1 MSLLLTR
8 HVDQYRI
15 DVRHPLLWYFGP
27 DRLRTTGCQPFADQ
41 LTVKPIMLHDQYAL
55 HGRLRL

>member
-15 DVRHPLLWYFGP
+15 NVLRGGHGVFRPYHVCAG
-27 DRLRTTGCQPFADQ
+27 RLEPFADQ
-41 LTVKPIMLHDQYAL
+41 LTVKIIMLDDQ
-55 HGRLRL
+55 HPFHRQPPR